1 MRELLLIYVNQMSY
15 ILLNIQCQE
24 IHWGTEAG
32 KGKGQK
38 ETDKEEDKK
47 SDANAVREA
56 TKVKKWLN
64 VRLFIESYIEW

>member
-1 MRELLLIYVNQMSY
+1 MYNVRRSI
-15 ILLNIQCQE
+15 
-24 IHWGTEAG
+24 EAQRRV
-32 KGKGQK
+32 KEKAKK

-64 VRLFIESYIEW
+64 VRLFKES